1 MPGHDVLVVEDDASL
16 NELVGAYV
24 ELAGFEYRKALDGE
38 SAVREAQQRRPRMV
52 ILDIMLPDIDGFEV
66 CKRLKS
72 QSITWAIP
80 VLMLTA
86 LSQEEN
92 RRRGLDCG
100 AADYMTKP
108 FDPDKLME
116 AIRAHA
122 DGQPR

>member
-38 SAVREAQQRRPRMV
+38 SAVREAQQRPPRMV

-66 CKRLKS
+66 CKRLKA
-72 QSITWAIP
+72 QSITSSIP

-92 RRRGLDCG
+92 RRKGIACG
-100 AADYMTKP
+100 AADYMVKP
-108 FDPDKLME
+108 FDPDKLID
-116 AIRAHA
+116 AIRQHA
-122 DGQPR
+122 NGRV